1 MQKEIQLT
9 DKTLLVVGLPK
20 EANRFKM
27 FPDIGSQ
34 PYLSYFIGVETHREY
49 VGVGY
54 EFLGIYPELTEEMV
68 KMVVEANEIG
78 EYKSYKEHFTNPYF
92 FGYKTALESFQSL
105 MEREKCYTVNP
116 YGDEKPELEPECC
129 GCLKQYSFDEPP
141 QCCGIPVPTN
151 ESIDLLKQWQEAQ
164 QTIFDKYAILIKSK

>member
-9 DKTLLVVGLPK
+9 DKTLLVVGLHK

-54 EFLGIYPELTEEMV
+54 ELLGIHPELTEEQL
-68 KMVVEANEIG
+68 ATIG
-78 EYKSYKEHFTNPYF
+78 LD
-92 FGYKTALESFQSL
+92 LESFQSL
-105 MEREKCYTVNP
+105 MERENITGY
-116 YGDEKPELEPECC
+116 
-129 GCLKQYSFDEPP
+129 
-141 QCCGIPVPTN
+141 
-151 ESIDLLKQWQEAQ
+151 
-164 QTIFDKYAILIKSK
+164 DKYAILQLTL